1 MQEKCP
7 FIAKNEWH
15 AAITRLNCRTSDNI
29 KTILAI
35 QMAENNFEITK
46 VHNVLNEILNPSVYE
61 LTILLR

>member
-7 FIAKNEWH
+7 CIAKNEWH
-15 AAITRLNCRTSDNI
+15 AAITRLNCRTI

-61 LTILLR
+61 LNILLR